1 MRFLAKKDKTNE
13 SKSNKLN
20 KSKNKTSYKEKKNI
34 KNATT
39 SSKKEEMSDS
49 DYLTK
54 EYLKLEI
61 PVVPEAPKKKEKL
74 TLDTSNLSNDVL
86 ERMKKFKSPDIK
98 VVLVNCERCKA
109 VIPVPVPKRSIL
121 DSNLPV
127 VPISY
132 VHKNLQNEDQ
142 HCLTIHL
149 DHDFDIR
156 RQRLSDVV
164 IASD

>member
-1 MRFLAKKDKTNE
+1 MAKKETNIDPE
-13 SKSNKLN
+13 
-20 KSKNKTSYKEKKNI
+20 TSII
-34 KNATT
+34 KNNKKQISEEKTKKIKSAKNN
-39 SSKKEEMSDS
+39 SKRGNETNS

-54 EYLKLEI
+54 EFLKLEI

-74 TLDTSNLSNDVL
+74 TLDPSNVSNDVL
-86 ERMKKFKSPDIK
+86 KRMKKFESPEIK

-109 VIPVPVPKRSIL
+109 VIPVPVPKKAVLNSE
-121 DSNLPV
+121 LPV

-142 HCLTIHL
+142 HCITIHL

-164 IASD
+164 ISND

>member
-1 MRFLAKKDKTNE
+1 VRFLAKKDKTNE

>member
-1 MRFLAKKDKTNE
+1 MRFLAKKDKT
-13 SKSNKLN
+13 SNIKASSL
-20 KSKNKTSYKEKKNI
+20 KKNKHKAISKEIKRTENKNV
-34 KNATT
+34 
-39 SSKKEEMSDS
+39 SSKKEKDVNS

-54 EYLKLEI
+54 ELLELEI

-74 TLDTSNLSNDVL
+74 TLGDSKVSNDVL
-86 ERMKKFKSPDIK
+86 KRMKKYESPNIK

-109 VIPVPVPKRSIL
+109 VIPVPVPKKAVL
-121 DSNLPV
+121 DSELPV

-132 VHKNLQNEDQ
+132 VHKNLQNQDQ
-142 HCLTIHL
+142 HCITIHL

-164 IASD
+164 ISFD